1 MPQHEELV
9 QISNADIV
17 MAMAPLCLIG
27 FLSYRMGL
35 DMESPLLVGV
45 IRSFIQLS
53 ILGFI
58 LDPIFKWGVDMW
70 WVVIGYTFLMVLLAS
85 YESSARSKYFLD
97 GQFWMVLF
105 PMMTVIA
112 FVSIYAFGVIL
123 RPAPLWDPQYV
134 IPVVGMLL
142 GNCINGVSLGLN
154 SILTSL
160 VESAREIELLLS
172 FGAGPYEATA
182 RLVRDAIRTGAMPLM
197 NSMAVIG
204 IISIPGMMT
213 GQILG
218 GTSVM
223 QAARYQILII
233 YFICISTF
241 GMILFE
247 IYLALAIMF
256 DERQILQ
263 IDQLRKRD
271 KRSPFLVSMGSVCRS
286 LVRMVK
292 MGRISSSRRDSS
304 SFSIRIEESKCLLPK
319 GTLIVLTPKED
330 KGAQVLKV
338 NDLSYGFETQK
349 ADEESGGT
357 TTPDK
362 RETVNPTYRL
372 LFENLTFVLKKGEI
386 GLVTG
391 PSGAGKS
398 TLLRILAGLVDSD
411 TNKVIFNG
419 KSQDSYGSRT
429 EWRKY
434 VRYVPQ
440 TKVDIPGTPNDLLI
454 KISSFAVWKNGRHGN
469 SISYAEMRSI
479 TCDLVNDWGMSAAL
493 LDSEWKS
500 LSGGE
505 SQRMLVAISL
515 SCVPEGGVI
524 LFDESTSSLDVE
536 TTLKV
541 EESVKEHCRMR
552 SIAGMWISHDPAQQ
566 ERL

>member
-1 MPQHEELV
+1 
-9 QISNADIV
+9 
-17 MAMAPLCLIG
+17 
-27 FLSYRMGL
+27 
-35 DMESPLLVGV
+35 
-45 IRSFIQLS
+45 
-53 ILGFI
+53 
-58 LDPIFKWGVDMW
+58 
-70 WVVIGYTFLMVLLAS
+70 MVLLAS
-85 YESSARSKYFLD
+85 YESSGRSKYFLD

-112 FVSIYAFGVIL
+112 FVSIYAFGVAL
-123 RPAPLWDPQYV
+123 RPTPLWDPQYV

-172 FGAGPYEATA
+172 FGAGPHEATE
-182 RLVRDAIRTGAMPLM
+182 RLVRDAIRTGAVPLM

-223 QAARYQILII
+223 QAARYQILIT

-241 GMILFE
+241 AMILLE
-247 IYLALAIMF
+247 IYLALAFMF
-256 DERQILQ
+256 DEKQILQ
-263 IDQLRKRD
+263 IGQLKERD
-271 KRSPFLVSMGSVCRS
+271 KRPPFLVYMGSVCQS
-286 LVRMVK
+286 LFRMVRTGK
-292 MGRISSSRRDSS
+292 ISSSRRDSS
-304 SFSIRIEESKCLLPK
+304 SFSMEAQYLAPN
-319 GTLIVLTPKED
+319 GTLIVLVPKE
-330 KGAQVLKV
+330 GSGEQVLKV
-338 NDLSYGFETQK
+338 NGLSYGFETQE
-349 ADEESGGT
+349 ADEESGT
-357 TTPDK
+357 TKPDT
-362 RETVNPTYRL
+362 RGTVNPTYRL
-372 LFENLTFVLKKGEI
+372 LFENLTFALKKGET

-391 PSGAGKS
+391 PSGVGKS

-419 KSQDSYGSRT
+419 RSQDSYSSRT

-440 TKVDIPGTPNDLLI
+440 TKVDIPGTPNDLLR
-454 KISSFAVWKNGRHGN
+454 KLSSFAVWKNGRHGN
-469 SISYAEMRSI
+469 IISYAEMRSI
-479 TCDLVNDWGMSAAL
+479 TCDLVNDWGMSGGL

-505 SQRMLVAISL
+505 SQRMLVAIAL
-515 SCVPEGGVI
+515 SSVPEGGVI

-541 EESVKEHCRMR
+541 EESIKEHCRMR
-552 SIAGMWISHDPAQQ
+552 SIAGLWISHDPAQQ
-566 ERL
+566 KRLKTQYRNPNR